1 MPQVNLVTFWQAF
14 SRAAFTMRSMSSFPL
29 SADLIAA
36 SCSHAAIDVEVV
48 AETGSTNAD
57 LMARLPSLQAPLLRV
72 AEMQTAGRGR
82 AGRVWHSA
90 AGAALT
96 FSLAWRFQRPLAA
109 LAGLPLALGVALADG
124 LATLNVETR
133 LKWPNDILKDGAK
146 LAGILIETAPAPGG
160 GVWAV
165 IGVGINIALPE
176 ALNAQIGREAAD
188 LPALRKDRNRVMA
201 VLLDELARVLQQFDR
216 NGFAPFRKR
225 WNSLHGYAG
234 QAVVILDQGRI
245 LHEGRA
251 GGVDDNGR
259 LLLDTDAGQVAITAG
274 DVSLRIQENPQ
285 QDSQKNS

>member
-1 MPQVNLVTFWQAF
+1 MPQVNLVTFRQAF
-14 SRAAFTMRSMSSFPL
+14 SCAAFTMRSMSSFPL

-57 LMARLPSLQAPLLRV
+57 LMARLPALQAPVLRV

-82 AGRVWHSA
+82 AGRTWHSA
-90 AGAALT
+90 AGAGLT
-96 FSLAWRFQRPLAA
+96 FSLAWRFQRPLSA
-109 LAGLPLALGVALADG
+109 LAGLPLAVGVGLADG

-146 LAGILIETAPAPGG
+146 LAGILIETAPVSGGGG

-176 ALNAQIGREAAD
+176 ALSAQIGRPAAD
-188 LPALRKDRNRVMA
+188 LPALRKDRNRAMA
-201 VLLDELARVLQQFDR
+201 VLLDELVRVLQQFDR
-216 NGFAPFRKR
+216 NGFAPFRTR

-251 GGVDDNGR
+251 GGVDDDGR
-259 LLLDTDAGQVAITAG
+259 LLLDTDAGQVAISAG
-274 DVSLRIQENPQ
+274 DVSLRIHNS
-285 QDSQKNS
+285 QDSQS